1 MLRLSWLISIG
12 ISLFG
17 VLLIEHFFTL
27 TADSTNG
34 HGGNLGAV
42 GLALVAPFI
51 LLSLFITFRY
61 FAERSRQAKD
71 SILRICLLIG
81 GGALAAALLYY
92 ALDYKEAVYTTLGG
106 TTKDKDSVIYQ
117 FPVLNEYTNK
127 IFINFYTFTFIHTIS
142 AIVGGVF
149 GMLKPQQPET
159 TVNIEGEHVVKDI

>member
-27 TADSTNG
+27 TADGTEA

-42 GLALVAPFI
+42 GLALIAPFI

-61 FAERSRQAKD
+61 FTERSRMTRD
-71 SILRICLLIG
+71 RILRICLLIG
-81 GGALAAALLYY
+81 GGALAVALLYY
-92 ALDYKEAVYTTLGG
+92 ALDYKDEVYRALGG
-106 TTKDKDSVIYQ
+106 TTKDKDSIIYQ

-127 IFINFYTFTFIHTIS
+127 IFINFYTFALIHTVS
-142 AIVGGVF
+142 AILGGLF
-149 GMLKPQQPET
+149 GVLKPQQAET
-159 TVNIEGEHVVKDI
+159 GANIEGEH

>member
-27 TADSTNG
+27 TADGTEA

-42 GLALVAPFI
+42 GIALIAPFI

-61 FAERSRQAKD
+61 FTERSRQA
-71 SILRICLLIG
+71 SERILRICLLIG

-92 ALDYKEAVYTTLGG
+92 ALDYSNEVYTTLGG
-106 TTKDKDSVIYQ
+106 TTKDKGSVIYQ

-127 IFINFYTFTFIHTIS
+127 IFINFYTFALIHTVS
-142 AIVGGVF
+142 AILGGLF
-149 GMLKPQQPET
+149 GVLKPQQAET
-159 TVNIEGEHVVKDI
+159 GENIEGEH

>member
-27 TADSTNG
+27 TADGTEA

-42 GLALVAPFI
+42 GLALIAPFI

-61 FAERSRQAKD
+61 FTERSRMARD
-71 SILRICLLIG
+71 RILRICLLIG

-92 ALDYKEAVYTTLGG
+92 ALDYKDEVYSSTWRH
-106 TTKDKDSVIYQ
+106 DKRQGLDHLSV
-117 FPVLNEYTNK
+117 PRSK
-127 IFINFYTFTFIHTIS
+127 
-142 AIVGGVF
+142 
-149 GMLKPQQPET
+149 
-159 TVNIEGEHVVKDI
+159 

>member
-27 TADSTNG
+27 TADSTES

-71 SILRICLLIG
+71 PILRICLLIG

-92 ALDYKEAVYTTLGG
+92 ALDYGNEVYTTLGG
-106 TTKDKDSVIYQ
+106 TTKDNGSVIYQ

-142 AIVGGVF
+142 TIVGCLF
-149 GMLKPQQPET
+149 GILKPQQTET
-159 TVNIEGEHVVKDI
+159 IVNIEGEH

>member
-27 TADSTNG
+27 TADGTEA

-61 FAERSRQAKD
+61 FTERSRKARD
-71 SILRICLLIG
+71 RILRVCLLIG
-81 GGALAAALLYY
+81 GGMLAVALLYY
-92 ALDYKEAVYTTLGG
+92 ALDYKDQVYATLGG
-106 TTKDKDSVIYQ
+106 TTKDKGSLIYQ

-127 IFINFYTFTFIHTIS
+127 IFINFYTFALIHTIS
-142 AIVGGVF
+142 AILGGLFGVF
-149 GMLKPQQPET
+149 KPQQTET
-159 TVNIEGEHVVKDI
+159 IVNIEGEH

>member
-27 TADSTNG
+27 TADGTEA

-42 GLALVAPFI
+42 GLALIAPFI

-61 FAERSRQAKD
+61 FTERSRMTRD
-71 SILRICLLIG
+71 RILRICLLIG

-92 ALDYKEAVYTTLGG
+92 ALDYKDEVYRALGG
-106 TTKDKDSVIYQ
+106 TTKDKDSIIYQ

-127 IFINFYTFTFIHTIS
+127 IFINFYTFALIHTVS
-142 AIVGGVF
+142 AILGGLF
-149 GMLKPQQPET
+149 GVLKPKKAET
-159 TVNIEGEHVVKDI
+159 GENIEGEH

>member
-27 TADSTNG
+27 TVDNTEA

-61 FAERSRQAKD
+61 FTERSRKARDQ
-71 SILRICLLIG
+71 ILRICLLIG
-81 GGALAAALLYY
+81 GGFLAVALLYY
-92 ALDYKEAVYTTLGG
+92 AIDYKDAVYATLGG
-106 TTKDKDSVIYQ
+106 TTKDNGSMIYQ

-127 IFINFYTFTFIHTIS
+127 IFINFYTFALIHTVS
-142 AIVGGVF
+142 AILGGLF
-149 GMLKPQQPET
+149 GVLKPQQAET
-159 TVNIEGEHVVKDI
+159 GENIEGEH

>member
-27 TADSTNG
+27 TADDIG
-34 HGGNLGAV
+34 GQGGNLGAV

-61 FAERSRQAKD
+61 FTERSRKAHD
-71 SILRICLLIG
+71 PILRICLLIG
-81 GGALAAALLYY
+81 GGFLAVALLYY
-92 ALDYKEAVYTTLGG
+92 ALDYKDEVYATLGG
-106 TTKDKDSVIYQ
+106 TTEDKGSLIYQ

-127 IFINFYTFTFIHTIS
+127 IFINFYTFAFIHTIS
-142 AIVGGVF
+142 AILGGLF
-149 GMLKPQQPET
+149 GILKPQQAET
-159 TVNIEGEHVVKDI
+159 IVNNIEGEH

>member
-27 TADSTNG
+27 TVNDTEA

-61 FAERSRQAKD
+61 FTERSRKARD
-71 SILRICLLIG
+71 RILRFFLLIG
-81 GGALAAALLYY
+81 GGVLAIALLYY
-92 ALDYKEAVYTTLGG
+92 ALDYKDQVYATLGG
-106 TTKDKDSVIYQ
+106 TTKDNGSLIYQ

-127 IFINFYTFTFIHTIS
+127 IFINFYTFAFIHTIS
-142 AIVGGVF
+142 AILGGVVGIF
-149 GMLKPQQPET
+149 KPQQTET
-159 TVNIEGEHVVKDI
+159 IVNIEGEH